1 MIARVA
7 GAPALVALVLA
18 LGALAV
24 PAAADAQPA
33 GKVSRVGLLSFA
45 PPSPGPPG
53 PPFSDFLQGL
63 AALGYREG
71 QNMVLE
77 ARWADLKPD
86 RVPLL
91 AAELVRLKVDVIVTT
106 GDGEVRAAKAATSTI
121 PIVMAVSGDPVGSGY
136 VASLARPGG
145 NVTGLSFLSP
155 DLSAKILELL
165 KDTVPTATRVAVLWN
180 AANPVKEIDFREAE
194 RAAQKLGLKIQSA
207 GVRGASDFDATFA
220 AIARDRPDALVTL
233 VDEFMNQEAN
243 RQRITSFA
251 AKNRLPTVAALR
263 SFAVA
268 GALLSY
274 GPNLNAMFR
283 RAAYYV
289 DRILKGEKPANLP
302 VEQPTTFDLVVNL

>member
-1 MIARVA
+1 
-7 GAPALVALVLA
+7 
-18 LGALAV
+18 
-24 PAAADAQPA
+24 
-33 GKVSRVGLLSFA
+33 
-45 PPSPGPPG
+45 
-53 PPFSDFLQGL
+53 
-63 AALGYREG
+63 
-71 QNMVLE
+71 
-77 ARWADLKPD
+77 
-86 RVPLL
+86 
-91 AAELVRLKVDVIVTT
+91 LVRLKVDVIVTT

-155 DLSAKILELL
+155 DLSAKILDLL

-194 RAAQKLGLKIQSA
+194 RAAQRLGLKIQSA

-220 AIARDRPDALVTL
+220 AIVRDRPDALVTL
-233 VDEFMNQEAN
+233 VDEFMNQDAN

-274 GPNLNAMFR
+274 GPNLNGMFR

-302 VEQPTTFDLVVNL
+302 VEQPTTFDLVVNLKTAQALGLTIPPTILLRADEVIR